1 MDIGSRRANSIFF
14 QTIYHMFTPY
24 CKVNFFKGICKNK
37 NNIVSISKICCQ
49 LRHLVILFKN
59 RIKGTVCT
67 VVTRRKKKS
76 RVFVTLEGVNRF

>member
-1 MDIGSRRANSIFF
+1 MLMQFYRKNVSKWILAREEPILFFF
-14 QTIYHMFTPY
+14 QTIYHIFTPY

-59 RIKGTVCT
+59 RIKG
-67 VVTRRKKKS
+67 
-76 RVFVTLEGVNRF
+76 